1 MPALNSELSPPTP
14 EEVIEL
20 CQKLK
25 THSATRR
32 RGLGLVIAALAG
44 GMILSIVGSFSLIG
58 KFASPPWQIISGL
71 ALLASGFAGAVML
84 VLPSELIRVAKRLEK
99 SADPNVIPPLID
111 ALVVARQISTN
122 SATVQQLRR
131 TLAILLRRLSPE
143 ASSVLSEENWRVLH
157 QHMSAQAMVMPRL
170 LIDAND
176 LAFTLAI
183 LDLIARRRDTPYIGT
198 VRSISYA
205 FGVRERQLR
214 EAVRACLV
222 VLEEQQKK
230 EQESQMLLR
239 ASTPANQSETLLR
252 PATPGSTTDAQE
264 LLRPN
269 AS

>member
-84 VLPSELIRVAKRLEK
+84 VLPSELIF
-99 SADPNVIPPLID
+99 
-111 ALVVARQISTN
+111 ARQLSTN